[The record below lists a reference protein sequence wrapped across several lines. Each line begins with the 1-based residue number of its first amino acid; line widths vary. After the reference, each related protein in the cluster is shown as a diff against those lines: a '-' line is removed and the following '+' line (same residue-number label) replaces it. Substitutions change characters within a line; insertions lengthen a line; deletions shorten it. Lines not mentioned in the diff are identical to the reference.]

1 MYKIYFRQAIQML
14 MQNKFM
20 SIIAILGTA
29 LAIMMIMAIIVSEEM
44 KNVSVSPEVNRYRT
58 YYMDREVRKDT
69 VIGSQQSGSIIYE
82 TVNDYLYNMEKP
94 ELVSA
99 IVPYFEGNTSIIN
112 MTGSKTTYDSFVR
125 LVDAAYWKI
134 ISFNILKGRTFS
146 QEEFD
151 SGIRYAVISESMAKK
166 IFHDQDP
173 LGKSIDIS
181 FKPYHIIGVVED
193 ISPLFHHAYG
203 EVWVPYTSTNDYKDT
218 GYLVMFLAKT
228 PDDYPAIYAEVRDME
243 KKYGIDKTPSMLFLQ
258 GPFNHR
264 ISFSDIWG
272 NSEQEV
278 NDKVKIL
285 NRKMIF
291 ILVILLLV
299 PALNLSGLS
308 LSRIKKRTSEIG
320 VRKAFGAKR
329 YIILIQVLYENLIT
343 SLIGGIVGL
352 IFSYIVVFWMKD
364 WLLKVPDDAAIP
376 LNTIISPFIFIAVFC
391 VCIFINL
398 LSAGIPAFRA
408 SRMTIINS
416 LNQNDKQL

>member
-44 KNVSVSPEVNRYRT
+44 KSVSVSPEVNRYRT

-82 TVNDYLYNMEKP
+82 TLNDYLYNMEKP

-99 IVPYFEGNTSIIN
+99 IVPYFEGSTSIVN
-112 MTGSKTTYDSFVR
+112 MTGSKNTYDSFVR

-193 ISPLFHHAYG
+193 VSPLF
-203 EVWVPYTSTNDYKDT
+203 
-218 GYLVMFLAKT
+218 
-228 PDDYPAIYAEVRDME
+228 R
-243 KKYGIDKTPSMLFLQ
+243 
-258 GPFNHR
+258 
-264 ISFSDIWG
+264 
-272 NSEQEV
+272 
-278 NDKVKIL
+278 
-285 NRKMIF
+285 
-291 ILVILLLV
+291 
-299 PALNLSGLS
+299 
-308 LSRIKKRTSEIG
+308 
-320 VRKAFGAKR
+320 
-329 YIILIQVLYENLIT
+329 
-343 SLIGGIVGL
+343 
-352 IFSYIVVFWMKD
+352 
-364 WLLKVPDDAAIP
+364 
-376 LNTIISPFIFIAVFC
+376 
-391 VCIFINL
+391 
-398 LSAGIPAFRA
+398 
-408 SRMTIINS
+408 
-416 LNQNDKQL
+416 